1 MSVLN
6 TFNLRRN
13 EKICSAVYRKAS
25 ESGISSRKRRG
36 EKKNFARRFVLD
48 AVVLLSKV
56 ILPPLSSAFVAVVWE
71 LPFTRCRARILI
83 HPENYSTVICLTTF
97 AILRADRSLSSYL
110 IIFLS
115 FFSFLPFFPS
125 SFLSPRSN
133 RPSRASHERVARS
146 ILLMDSRGFRCLK
159 RELISKDEYFI
170 VLVLVIST
178 KKKVISYGR

>member
-1 MSVLN
+1 MKKFARPFTGKRQKAES
-6 TFNLRRN
+6 LR
-13 EKICSAVYRKAS
+13 
-25 ESGISSRKRRG
+25 GRG
-36 EKKNFARRFVLD
+36 EEKKKLRSMFRSRCSGPFIQ
-48 AVVLLSKV
+48 SY
-56 ILPPLSSAFVAVVWE
+56 PLSSAFVAVVWE

-146 ILLMDSRGFRCLK
+146 ILLVDSRGFRCLK

>member
-1 MSVLN
+1 MKKFARPFTGKRQKAES
-6 TFNLRRN
+6 LRGKG
-13 EKICSAVYRKAS
+13 E
-25 ESGISSRKRRG
+25 
-36 EKKNFARRFVLD
+36 EKKKKFRSTFRSRCSGPFIQ
-48 AVVLLSKV
+48 SY
-56 ILPPLSSAFVAVVWE
+56 PLSSAFVAVVWE

-146 ILLMDSRGFRCLK
+146 ILLVDSRGFRCLK

>member
-1 MSVLN
+1 MKKFARPFTGKRQKAES
-6 TFNLRRN
+6 LR
-13 EKICSAVYRKAS
+13 
-25 ESGISSRKRRG
+25 GRG
-36 EKKNFARRFVLD
+36 EEKKKFRSMFRSRCSGPFIQ
-48 AVVLLSKV
+48 SY
-56 ILPPLSSAFVAVVWE
+56 PLSSAFVAVVWE
-71 LPFTRCRARILI
+71 LPFTRCRVRILI

-146 ILLMDSRGFRCLK
+146 ILLVDSRGFRCLK

>member
-1 MSVLN
+1 MKKFAQPFTGKRQKAES
-6 TFNLRRN
+6 LR
-13 EKICSAVYRKAS
+13 
-25 ESGISSRKRRG
+25 GRG
-36 EKKNFARRFVLD
+36 EEKKKLRSMFRSRCSGPFIQ
-48 AVVLLSKV
+48 SY
-56 ILPPLSSAFVAVVWE
+56 PLSSAFVAVVWE

-115 FFSFLPFFPS
+115 FFSFLSFFPS

-146 ILLMDSRGFRCLK
+146 ILLVDSRGFRCLK

>member
-1 MSVLN
+1 MLGRLPESV
-6 TFNLRRN
+6 
-13 EKICSAVYRKAS
+13 
-25 ESGISSRKRRG
+25 RKRNLFEEEERR
-36 EKKNFARRFVLD
+36 KKKFRSMFRSRCSGPFIQ
-48 AVVLLSKV
+48 SY
-56 ILPPLSSAFVAVVWE
+56 PLSSAFVAVVWE

-146 ILLMDSRGFRCLK
+146 ILLVDSRGFRCLK

>member
-1 MSVLN
+1 MKKFARPF
-6 TFNLRRN
+6 TGKRQ
-13 EKICSAVYRKAS
+13 KAKS
-25 ESGISSRKRRG
+25 LPGRG
-36 EKKNFARRFVLD
+36 EEKKKFRSMFRSRCSGPFIQ
-48 AVVLLSKV
+48 SYP
-56 ILPPLSSAFVAVVWE
+56 PPLSSAFVAVVWE
-71 LPFTRCRARILI
+71 LPFARCRARILI

-146 ILLMDSRGFRCLK
+146 ILLVDSRGFRCLK